1 MPAFSTG
8 YNLLPPIS
16 NTTTTWKYFRIS
28 VSDICIRIYYAN
40 NPSVLAT
47 FLYNNYKQAREILD
61 SGPTALALAMQDLG
75 LSDSQ
80 ISETWQEEERA
91 YLEGLAKEPVIET
104 LEMEYYEKLNNLGA
118 SS

>member
-1 MPAFSTG
+1 MT
-8 YNLLPPIS
+8 I
-16 NTTTTWKYFRIS
+16 WKYFRTS

-47 FLYNNYKQAREILD
+47 FLYNNYKQARDILD

-80 ISETWQEEERA
+80 TFETWREEERT

-104 LEMEYYEKLNNLGA
+104 LEMEYYQKLNNLGV